1 MKKIAID
8 LDGVVFDT
16 ENLYRVYTEIYD
28 VDVKKKDSLID
39 NTKRIYQ
46 NRYDWPLEEKQKFYE
61 LYSKEIMKKGN
72 ITSGADIVLKKLSNN
87 YELIVVTSR
96 SDDEVVYAR
105 EFFKKIGL
113 SDIKIYNGQFKKIDI
128 LLKEKVD
135 YMIDDDPDICINTAN
150 NNIKALYFKNSAANI
165 IEENDYLKNVNNWGE
180 IYKYIVL
187 GDNLNETRDN

>member
-16 ENLYRVYTEIYD
+16 ENLYRVYAEIYD

-39 NTKRIYQ
+39 NTKRLYQ
-46 NRYDWPLEEKQKFYE
+46 NRYDWPLDEKQNFYKR
-61 LYSKEIMKKGN
+61 YSKEIMEKGN

-96 SDDEVVYAR
+96 GDDEVVYAR
-105 EFFKKIGL
+105 EFFKRIGF
-113 SDIKIYNGQFKKIDI
+113 SDIKIYNGQSKKIDI

-150 NNIKALYFKNSAANI
+150 NNIKALYFKNSAANPI
-165 IEENDYLKNVNNWGE
+165 KENAYLKNVNNWGE

-187 GDNLNETRDN
+187 GDNLNETRSN